1 MSFNAWICVVKFII
15 PIDKTCQI
23 WTSEEPVPVQLEG
36 HLCST
41 ACSFE
46 SAVSDELGN
55 RNMVTAFCS
64 MEFLLGLIPKQNMK
78 DFMTVK
84 IRAWK

>member
-1 MSFNAWICVVKFII
+1 M
-15 PIDKTCQI
+15 
-23 WTSEEPVPVQLEG
+23 QLEG
-36 HLCST
+36 HLYST